1 MKEFHVLWT
10 IAAAGLLGFI
20 LGLKYKVVALVAAS
34 LGIGILTISV
44 ALHKGYGLGALAFAT
59 LAALATMQL
68 AYALGLLLSSRP
80 GWHGRRPLKR
90 D

>member
-1 MKEFHVLWT
+1 MKEIHVLWT

-34 LGIGILTISV
+34 LGIAILTISL
-44 ALHKGYGLGALAFAT
+44 ALHKGYGFGAV
-59 LAALATMQL
+59 ALATVVALVTMQI
-68 AYALGLLLSSRP
+68 AYAVGLLVGSRP
-80 GWHGRRPLKR
+80 GLNVRRPLKR